1 MKKLKICHRVWSV
14 SKMPEN
20 QAHGKSWERDLGL
33 NVYKAT
39 EAELDSVSHTAPID
53 VPRAFN
59 RLDGTDIS
67 IKVSGGDAIDMGDI
81 VRVFKEVSS
90 GEKIH
95 MTVISWIQKDP
106 TTKKL
111 KSLTEVD
118 LTNSVKLI
126 FGTATL
132 SEIEELVGYVKAIPH
147 YGRTAEHQATY
158 KRMAAAL
165 KEKSG
170 GWISYAP
177 KVDSATQRRVQ
188 GHFSQFSR
196 FVQENPSRVVAT
208 SQTGEFRG
216 GRITEEIVSTP
227 RVRNKKPRPDSALHS
242 LPT

>member
-1 MKKLKICHRVWSV
+1 
-14 SKMPEN
+14 MPEN
-20 QAHGKSWERDLGL
+20 QAHGKTWEKDLGI

-39 EAELDSVSHTAPID
+39 EAELKSVSHTAPID

-59 RLDGTDIS
+59 RLDGVDVS

-81 VRVFKEVSS
+81 VRVFKELSS

-95 MTVISWIQKDP
+95 MTVISWVQKDS

-118 LTNSVKLI
+118 LTNSANLI

-132 SEIEELVGYVKAIPH
+132 SEIEDLVAYVKAIPH
-147 YGRTAEHQATY
+147 YGRTTEHQTTY
-158 KRMAAAL
+158 KRMATAL
-165 KEKSG
+165 KKKSG

-177 KVDSATQRRVQ
+177 KVDSSTQRRVQ
-188 GHFSQFSR
+188 GHFSRFSR
-196 FVQENPSRVVAT
+196 FIEENPSRVIAT

-216 GRITEEIVSTP
+216 GRIAEEIVSSP
-227 RVRNKKPRPDSALHS
+227 RIRNKKPAPGLAPH
-242 LPT
+242 